1 MKVLEDAYKARK
13 EMAEKEQMS
22 TLELDTA
29 YEKAKTN
36 ILQQEEDKRNQI
48 RSQYGLLSMRD
59 EYDLE
64 MAQLKKQHDEGL
76 ISEEEYQK
84 AKNQIKVKYLKNSFD
99 YYANMFSGAINALQE
114 AEIANIDAKYDA
126 EIQRAGDNTEEVAR
140 LEKEKEAKKL
150 EVQKKYAGVQFAI
163 KVSEIIANTAVAIMQ
178 PLPNG
183 TCGGS
188 DCGGYVDC
196 DWCGSDRNS

>member
-1 MKVLEDAYKARK
+1 MLSYLRNLEAAKARSSQQKKLQDLVKDFKSEFKLTTVGEETELQMKVLEDAYKARK

-76 ISEEEYQK
+76 ISEEGS
-84 AKNQIKVKYLKNSFD
+84 IRRLKT
-99 YYANMFSGAINALQE
+99 
-114 AEIANIDAKYDA
+114 
-126 EIQRAGDNTEEVAR
+126 R
-140 LEKEKEAKKL
+140 
-150 EVQKKYAGVQFAI
+150 
-163 KVSEIIANTAVAIMQ
+163 
-178 PLPNG
+178 
-183 TCGGS
+183 
-188 DCGGYVDC
+188 
-196 DWCGSDRNS
+196 

>member
-64 MAQLKKQHDEGL
+64 
-76 ISEEEYQK
+76 
-84 AKNQIKVKYLKNSFD
+84 
-99 YYANMFSGAINALQE
+99 
-114 AEIANIDAKYDA
+114 
-126 EIQRAGDNTEEVAR
+126 
-140 LEKEKEAKKL
+140 
-150 EVQKKYAGVQFAI
+150 
-163 KVSEIIANTAVAIMQ
+163 
-178 PLPNG
+178 
-183 TCGGS
+183 
-188 DCGGYVDC
+188 
-196 DWCGSDRNS
+196 WRNSRSNMMRD